1 MEQNII
7 TNLQLKLNLER
18 EEKQRDE
25 DDEIERIKDELQ
37 RAQALDEQAA

>member
-37 RAQALDEQAA
+37 RAQALDEQAV